1 MSGLLG
7 GKPVDFANVNVD
19 GWVSDW
25 SIGSAQAD
33 PYVRARVARHGLLA
47 LTKDEAV
54 YFTKAVDGEG
64 NRLSENC
71 VYEVS
76 GGAQDAYWW
85 SITLYDGRSL
95 LPMNTDLA
103 LSIDATSATDRYG
116 DAPWSVTVSRKRPEG
131 DGLWLSSKAAG
142 NFDLMLRLY
151 RASDALLADPAAHV
165 NPPTISKISCEGA
178 SP

>member
-1 MSGLLG
+1 MKRILLGFGTLIAGLTVGAVSALWMAGLLG
-7 GKPVDFANVNVD
+7 GKPVDFAKVNID

-47 LTKDEAV
+47 LTKEEAV
-54 YFTKAVDGEG
+54 YFTKAVDDDG

-71 VYEVS
+71 IYEVS

-103 LSIDATSATDRYG
+103 LSIDATLAANRYG
-116 DAPWSVTVSRKRPEG
+116 DAPWSFTVSRERPEA
-131 DGLWLSSKAAG
+131 DGL
-142 NFDLMLRLY
+142 
-151 RASDALLADPAAHV
+151 
-165 NPPTISKISCEGA
+165 
-178 SP
+178 